1 MPDLLHSLEGQDIGF
16 LKIIANLWDIDQPDD
31 NSVSELTRLSQ
42 QMTDIDKF
50 QEIYASL
57 PDEAHQALHEL
68 QKQHGKMLWNVFTR
82 KYGEVRDFGPAWRD
96 REQPHLNP
104 VSTSELLLYRSLIA
118 RAFLKQGAVPQEFA
132 YMPEDLLALVPPPTR
147 KYARSSFASSS
158 QTHDQAVQPPYSTR
172 LLDDLCT
179 ALAAMR
185 MNIPPYQN
193 QHLLIRPPYSAFLG
207 ELMRSMGLVSTDGIL
222 QPEQARQL
230 LEAPRETAFLDVFQ
244 TWRSSTDIYELALVP
259 ALRMEGNWS
268 YDALAARSA
277 ALNMVLDLHT
287 EEWISLQDFCNEVKE
302 KHSEFLRPDGNYST
316 WFVRSRSSGEYL
328 QGFEH
333 WDDVE
338 GAYLRFLLLGPLFWM
353 NVVETRRDDTPG
365 SQIFFRLTELGQD
378 LLAGSPP
385 PAFPSDL
392 GKISF
397 MKSTML
403 MVPSAAPRWV
413 RYMIARMSEWIGRQ
427 TDVYI
432 YRITP
437 ESLAAA
443 RKQSLHPSH
452 LVKLLQ
458 RFSATPMRPSLVRAL
473 ERWEDVGTEA
483 VIETV
488 EVLRVSS
495 PMVLNKLR
503 DTQAARFLGEPLGPT
518 AVVIKTGTRDSV
530 LRSLSEIGYLAEV
543 KKEYNGN
550 TAQNNSIESEKNKD
564 QGDYERKI
572 AMDSGRAE

>member
-1 MPDLLHSLEGQDIGF
+1 MPDLSQSLEGQDIGF
-16 LKIIANLWDIDQPDD
+16 LQIVANLWDTDTPKDD
-31 NSVSELTRLSQ
+31 SNTELTRLAT
-42 QMTDIDKF
+42 QMTDISRF
-50 QEIYASL
+50 QEMYASL
-57 PDEAHQALHEL
+57 PEEAHQAMHDL
-68 QKQHGKMLWNVFTR
+68 QKQHGKMLWNVFIR

-104 VSTSELLLYRSLIA
+104 VSTSELLLYRGLIA

-147 KYARSSFASSS
+147 KYGRSSFASTAQPHE
-158 QTHDQAVQPPYSTR
+158 QTAQPPYSTR

-179 ALAAMR
+179 ALAALR
-185 MNIPPYQN
+185 VGIAPYQN

-207 ELMRSMGLVSTDGIL
+207 ELMRSYGLVSSEGIL

-244 TWRSSTDIYELALVP
+244 NWRSSTDIYELALVP
-259 ALRMEGNWS
+259 ALRMEGNWT
-268 YDALAARSA
+268 YDALAARTA
-277 ALNMVLDLHT
+277 TLHMVLDLHT
-287 EEWISLQDFCNEVKE
+287 EEWISLQDFCSEVKD
-302 KHSEFLRPDGNYST
+302 KQPEFLRPDGNYST

-333 WDDVE
+333 WDEVE
-338 GAYLRFLLLGPLFWM
+338 GAYLRFLILGPLFWM

-392 GKISF
+392 GKITF

-403 MVPSAAPRWV
+403 MVPAAAPRWV
-413 RYMIARMSEWIGRQ
+413 RYMIARMCEWVGRQ
-427 TDVYI
+427 ADVYI
-432 YRITP
+432 YRLSP
-437 ESLAAA
+437 DSLAAA
-443 RKQSLHPSH
+443 RKQSLYPSH

-458 RFSATPMRPSLVRAL
+458 RFSATPMRPSMTRAL

-503 DTQAARFLGEPLGPT
+503 DTRAARFLDEPLGPT
-518 AVVIKTGTRDSV
+518 AVVIKSGTRDSI
-530 LRSLSEIGYLAEV
+530 LRSLTEIGYLAEV
-543 KKEYNGN
+543 KKEYNEN
-550 TAQNNSIESEKNKD
+550 TAQNYSTDSEKSKY
-564 QGDYERKI
+564 QGDYERKT
-572 AMDSGRAE
+572 AMDSGRTE